1 MANENTVLGGFDMI
15 SEMISGKSGGDST
28 NIDVNDSIPFIDPED
43 LMDHSDDGEGED
55 TTTEPT
61 EDSSDEPVDD
71 VTDTEDTGDD
81 GDGEP
86 PTADEPPAKPVGT
99 DVDFKSDPE
108 VEQMVSQLLQER
120 LGESLGYEFGD
131 DEKFES
137 VQQVVDYLEGLV
149 QEASAPDYASDEVKK
164 IDEFIRE
171 GGDLRKYYDT
181 VYGSGLNLENAD
193 ISNESDQ
200 KRIVREYLKSQG
212 LKEEIIN
219 NRVTR
224 YETNGVLE
232 EEAIEALDLL
242 KENVVKN
249 EQKLLDDQKEH
260 SKVIKERQREFVTSV
275 EETIDKM
282 TEIFGT
288 KLTAKEKMELKPYIL
303 RPTPDGTTK
312 YQKDYT
318 AKDKYIHNLITSAY
332 LTMKGDALVE
342 RAKKQATSD
351 TYKNIQKKLQDKKG
365 NRISSGSTGQ
375 NTSSRNLD
383 LSKLSSSILRK

>member
-43 LMDHSDDGEGED
+43 LMGRSDDGETED

-71 VTDTEDTGDD
+71 VTDTEDTEDT

-242 KENVVKN
+242 KENVAKN

>member
-71 VTDTEDTGDD
+71 VTDTEDT